1 MFDDRE
7 KKQVKRFAW
16 RLQRLLDIKIKEEDV
31 KRSELIT
38 VTEQAVAVRGQI
50 MLGKANLRRMLAE
63 LKDHKGTKRVT
74 QQELFLQYT
83 YVFDRKIEELE
94 NRLTELEKLR
104 RMKIREILEI
114 RKLRKGLEKL
124 RVKAKTEFMQQQEK
138 REQNELDDN
147 TTIRFARDILQKV

>member
-1 MFDDRE
+1 M
-7 KKQVKRFAW
+7 KRFAW

-38 VTEQAVAVRGQI
+38 VTEKAVAVRGQI
-50 MLGKANLRRMLAE
+50 MLSKANLRRMLAE
-63 LKDHKGTKRVT
+63 LKDQKGTQRVT

-94 NRLTELEKLR
+94 NRLTELENLR
-104 RMKIREILEI
+104 HMKIREILEI

-124 RVKAKTEFMQQQEK
+124 REKAKTEFMQQQEK

-147 TTIRFARDILQKV
+147 TTIRFARNILQQV

>member
-1 MFDDRE
+1 M
-7 KKQVKRFAW
+7 KRFAW

-38 VTEQAVAVRGQI
+38 VTEKAVAVRGQI
-50 MLGKANLRRMLAE
+50 MLSKANLRRMLAE

-74 QQELFLQYT
+74 QQELFLQYI

-94 NRLTELEKLR
+94 NRLTELENLR
-104 RMKIREILEI
+104 HMKIREILEI

-124 RVKAKTEFMQQQEK
+124 REKAKTEFMQQQEK

-147 TTIRFARDILQKV
+147 TTIRFARNILQQV

>member
-1 MFDDRE
+1 M
-7 KKQVKRFAW
+7 KRFAW

-38 VTEQAVAVRGQI
+38 VTEKAVAVRGQI
-50 MLGKANLRRMLAE
+50 MLSKANLRRMLAE

-74 QQELFLQYT
+74 QQELFLQYI

-94 NRLTELEKLR
+94 NRLTELENLR

-124 RVKAKTEFMQQQEK
+124 REKAKTEFMQQQEK

-147 TTIRFARDILQKV
+147 TTIRFARNILQQV

>member
-1 MFDDRE
+1 M
-7 KKQVKRFAW
+7 KRFVW
-16 RLQRLLDIKIKEEDV
+16 RLQRLLNIKIKQEDV

-50 MLGKANLRRMLAE
+50 MVGKANLRRMLAE
-63 LKDHKGTKRVT
+63 LKDNKGTKRVT

-94 NRLTELEKLR
+94 NRLTELENLR
-104 RMKIREILEI
+104 RMKLREILEI

-124 RVKAKTEFMQQQEK
+124 REKAKTEFMLEQEK

-147 TTIRFARDILQKV
+147 TTIRFARNIVQQV